1 MHGLMLGLP
10 LAALSVCGP
19 APPVWPARF
28 VLAQR
33 KVPDD
38 RSGNSTV
45 RRDPPSAPKTA
56 WFVTTAYTVN
66 KSAPEGYFKPPTYC
80 NVTTV

>member
-45 RRDPPSAPKTA
+45 RRDPPSSPED
-56 WFVTTAYTVN
+56 TVMRIHILF
-66 KSAPEGYFKPPTYC
+66 SRGRGL
-80 NVTTV
+80 

>member
-45 RRDPPSAPKTA
+45 RRDVVVPLD
-56 WFVTTAYTVN
+56 
-66 KSAPEGYFKPPTYC
+66 EGVVC
-80 NVTTV
+80 DDGLHSQ